1 MSRYF
6 FIIITLLL
14 ACNLLAKD
22 LTPAKLQDAYAA
34 VAEKTMPAIVTVYAM
49 KNNGHSW
56 YKHSIG
62 SGFIISAEGVAVTN
76 FHVIKEAAGVIV
88 QFHNG
93 RSIRA
98 LIVGNDKTADISV
111 LKIDTDEKL
120 PYLRFADTRKVKVG
134 HHAIAIGS
142 PFTLSQTMTT
152 GIVSNKGRSLGLHYT
167 EDFIQTDAAINPGN
181 SGGPL
186 LDING
191 NVIGI
196 NNCTAGGTGIGFAI
210 DGNLAK
216 KRIAHILRN
225 TTKGEAFIGVA
236 VIDRYKKVIIDEIM
250 PLSPAAKAGLKKG
263 DIITHIDSKEIKKSR
278 DVSFIAKNF
287 YNPGD
292 RVYFT
297 IIRNGKTTKIPLTFS
312 AKK

>member
-1 MSRYF
+1 MSQ
-6 FIIITLLL
+6 LG
-14 ACNLLAKD
+14 
-22 LTPAKLQDAYAA
+22 
-34 VAEKTMPAIVTVYAM
+34 KT
-49 KNNGHSW
+49 
-56 YKHSIG
+56 
-62 SGFIISAEGVAVTN
+62 
-76 FHVIKEAAGVIV
+76 
-88 QFHNG
+88 
-93 RSIRA
+93 
-98 LIVGNDKTADISV
+98 
-111 LKIDTDEKL
+111 
-120 PYLRFADTRKVKVG
+120 
-134 HHAIAIGS
+134 
-142 PFTLSQTMTT
+142 
-152 GIVSNKGRSLGLHYT
+152 
-167 EDFIQTDAAINPGN
+167 IQYIHTDAAINPGN

-225 TTKGEAFIGVA
+225 TIKGEAFIGIA

-287 YNPGD
+287 YTPGD

-297 IIRNGKTTKIPLTFS
+297 IIRNGKTTKIPLTFDI
-312 AKK
+312 KGR